1 MKRFIILSIIA
12 FTGLLLGVSTNEAS
26 GALASNNPFV
36 LEGSGYAVTDDQ
48 IKISLINFDLTTGSI
63 ANTRGTLTIDNGFIT
78 INDDDFSIDNLRGTV
93 LRDGRFL
100 RISGTTDGLTGDDL
114 SFSLFGKLI
123 QETNIG
129 SIYSFSGKANLNDET
144 YKVIYTSQLSKFSS
158 IKTPITSTPEKQ
170 NEITIKIFKGAST
183 KAVAANYIEALGS
196 KSLSSGQGS
205 QQSYISMDRI
215 TIKPGTTIKW
225 VNDDTVSHR
234 ITSGEGLGS
243 NARGSQSNV
252 KICDE
257 STKLKEGSSYKQS
270 DCTFTLDGRIDTG
283 VITPGESISVTI
295 TEPGFY
301 RFTNPDYLWV
311 NGVIYAFE
319 NVSTNI
325 DGSKNQKL
333 N

>member
-12 FTGLLLGVSTNEAS
+12 FSGLLLGVTTNEAS

-36 LEGSGYAVTDDQ
+36 LEGSGYAVNDDQ
-48 IKISLINFDLTTGSI
+48 IKTSLINFDLTTGSI
-63 ANTRGTLTIDNGFIT
+63 VNTRGTITIDNGFIT

-100 RISGTTDGLTGDDL
+100 RISGTADGLTGDDL
-114 SFSLFGKLI
+114 SFSLFGRMI

-129 SIYSFSGKANLNDET
+129 SIYSFSGKASIGDET
-144 YKVIYTSQLSKFSS
+144 YKIVYTSQLSKF
-158 IKTPITSTPEKQ
+158 IAVKTPTAVTPEKQ

-183 KAVAANYIEALGS
+183 KAIAANYIEALGS
-196 KSLSSGQGS
+196 KSLSSGQGA

-215 TIKPGTTIKW
+215 TMKPGTTIKW
-225 VNDDTVSHR
+225 VNDDTVPHR

-270 DCTFTLDGRIDTG
+270 DCTFTLDGRINTG
-283 VITPGESISVTI
+283 VIAPGESFSVTI

-301 RFTNPDYLWV
+301 RFADPDYLWI

-319 NVSTNI
+319 NVGTNTFGST
-325 DGSKNQKL
+325 K
-333 N
+333 